1 MEWKQYEEQF
11 VEKAKPVFDWL
22 QDEFGKLRS
31 GRITPAVLDHIKV
44 EAYGELQPIKNIANV
59 SCPEPRVIIIKAYDP
74 SLYKDIAAAINA
86 SDMGVNPQ
94 IDADKI
100 RIGFPALT
108 EDIRKDVAKKAKSIA
123 EDAKVRIR
131 RVRQDIQDHYRKD
144 ELSDDDKKYYNTELD
159 RVTKQHNEK
168 IEKMLEDKTKEVMHL

>member
-1 MEWKQYEEQF
+1 MEWKLYEEQF
-11 VEKAKPVFDWL
+11 IEKSKHVFDWL

-31 GRITPAVLDHIKV
+31 GRVTPAVLDHIRV
-44 EAYGELQPIKNIANV
+44 DAYGEAQPIKNIANI

-74 SLYKDIAAAINA
+74 QLYKDIAAAINA
-86 SDMGVNPQ
+86 SDMGINPQ

-100 RIGFPALT
+100 RISFPALT
-108 EDIRKDVAKKAKSIA
+108 EDIRKDTAKKAKAIA

-131 RVRQDIQDHYRKD
+131 RIRQDIQDKYKKD

-159 RVTKQHNEK
+159 KVTKQQNEK
-168 IEKMLEDKTKEVMHL
+168 IEKMLDEKTKEVMHM